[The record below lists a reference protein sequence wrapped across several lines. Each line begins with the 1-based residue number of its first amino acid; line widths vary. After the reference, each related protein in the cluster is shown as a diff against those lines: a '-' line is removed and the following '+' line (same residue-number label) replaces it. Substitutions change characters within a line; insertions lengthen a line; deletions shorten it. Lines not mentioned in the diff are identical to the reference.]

1 MKQNIQNMLK
11 TVCFI
16 TLLMGL
22 LILASYIFEPKNNY
36 KEFGMNEIEANGI
49 LGEKEETIDVVVV
62 GDSETYS
69 AISPMQLWEEH
80 GMTSY
85 VCGTSGQPMNLS
97 LQFVETVFERQSPKV
112 IIMETNAI
120 YRKNDIG
127 SFLLSRV
134 ESAFSIFQYHDRWKS
149 ITANDFGGKVN
160 YTYTNDYKGYRYNAK
175 IASSSKKDYMIQTD
189 QTQTIP
195 TANILCLN
203 KIASLCEKNNAT
215 LLLVSTP
222 SSKNWNYQKHNGI
235 QEYADEKGLCY
246 LDMNLINDEILINWK
261 KDTRD
266 KGDHLNYTGAK
277 KVSNYL
283 GNYLKDNYNLND
295 YRGQGE
301 YSSWDKS
308 LKKYKKLIS
317 KNM

>member
-160 YTYTNDYKGYRYNAK
+160 
-175 IASSSKKDYMIQTD
+175 
-189 QTQTIP
+189 
-195 TANILCLN
+195 
-203 KIASLCEKNNAT
+203 
-215 LLLVSTP
+215 
-222 SSKNWNYQKHNGI
+222 
-235 QEYADEKGLCY
+235 
-246 LDMNLINDEILINWK
+246 
-261 KDTRD
+261 
-266 KGDHLNYTGAK
+266 
-277 KVSNYL
+277 
-283 GNYLKDNYNLND
+283 
-295 YRGQGE
+295 
-301 YSSWDKS
+301 
-308 LKKYKKLIS
+308 
-317 KNM
+317 